1 MDPRIYKL
9 HIENEKEH
17 WCYKGRREIISSIIS
32 KFVFKNNKLKILD
45 FGAGSGANTIALTH
59 YGEVYVYEENKNA
72 LQLLKK
78 RFEKI
83 PDIFVLDEIN
93 ENIFFDLIIASDV
106 IEHIENDDE
115 IIKFFSRVLKNDG
128 NILITVPSYNF
139 LYTERDKV
147 LGHFRRYNINALKK
161 KTNKYFKIIKLSY
174 YNFFLFFL
182 SVVLFVFLKLFKIK
196 SLITSPENT
205 PNFFLNNLF
214 YKIFSSEKFLL
225 KYLNFPFGASIV
237 YLAKKINK

>member
-17 WCYKGRREIISSIIS
+17 WWYKGRREIISSIIS

-45 FGAGSGANTIALTH
+45 FGAGSGANTIALSH
-59 YGEVYVYEENKNA
+59 YGEVYVYEKNENA

-115 IIKFFSRVLKNDG
+115 IIKFFSKVLKNDG
-128 NILITVPSYNF
+128 NILITVPAYNF

>member
-17 WCYKGRREIISSIIS
+17 WWYKGRREIISSIIS

-45 FGAGSGANTIALTH
+45 FGAGSGANTIALSH
-59 YGEVYVYEENKNA
+59 YGEVYVYEKNKNA

-83 PDIFVLDEIN
+83 SNIFVLDTIN
-93 ENIFFDLIIASDV
+93 ENIFFDLIVASDV

-115 IIKFFSRVLKNDG
+115 IIKFFSKVLKNDG
-128 NILITVPSYNF
+128 NILITVPAYNF

-147 LGHFRRYNINALKK
+147 LGHFRRYNSNMLKK

-182 SVVLFVFLKLFKIK
+182 SIVHFVFLKLFKIK

-205 PNFFLNNLF
+205 PNLFFNNLF
-214 YKIFSSEKFLL
+214 YKIFSSEKFFL
-225 KYLNFPFGASIV
+225 KHLNFPFGASIM

>member
-1 MDPRIYKL
+1 MDPSIYKL

-17 WCYKGRREIISSIIS
+17 WWYKGRREIISSIIS

-45 FGAGSGANTIALTH
+45 FGAGSGANTIALSR
-59 YGEVYVYEENKNA
+59 YGEVYVYEKNKNA
-72 LQLLKK
+72 LEHLKK
-78 RFEKI
+78 KFENI
-83 PDIFVLDEIN
+83 SNIFVLDTIN

-106 IEHIENDDE
+106 IEHIKNDEE
-115 IIKFFSRVLKNDG
+115 IIEFLSKVLKSDG
-128 NILITVPSYNF
+128 NILITVPAYNF

-147 LGHFRRYNINALKK
+147 LGHFRRYNSNTLKK

-182 SVVLFVFLKLFKIK
+182 SLVLFVSLKLFKIK

-205 PNFFLNNLF
+205 PNSFLNNLF
-214 YKIFSSEKFLL
+214 YKIFASEKFFL
-225 KYLNFPFGASIV
+225 KHINFPVGASIV
-237 YLAKKINK
+237 CLAKKINK

>member
-17 WCYKGRREIISSIIS
+17 WWYKGRREIISSIIS
-32 KFVFKNNKLKILD
+32 KFIFKNNKLKILD
-45 FGAGSGANTIALTH
+45 FGAGSGANTIALSH
-59 YGEVYVYEENKNA
+59 YGEVYVYEKNENS

-83 PDIFVLDEIN
+83 SNIFVIDEIN
-93 ENIFFDLIIASDV
+93 ENIFFDLVVASDV

-115 IIKFFSRVLKNDG
+115 IIKFFSKVLKNDG
-128 NILITVPSYNF
+128 NILITVPAYNF

-147 LGHFRRYNINALKK
+147 LGHFRRYNSKTLKK
-161 KTNKYFKIIKLSY
+161 KTDKYFKIIKLSY

-182 SVVLFVFLKLFKIK
+182 SLVLFVFLKLFKIK

-205 PNFFLNNLF
+205 PNSFLNNLF
-214 YKIFSSEKFLL
+214 YKIFSSEKFFL
-225 KYLNFPFGASIV
+225 KYLNFPFGSSIV

>member
-17 WCYKGRREIISSIIS
+17 WWYKGRREIISSIIS

-45 FGAGSGANTIALTH
+45 FGAGSGANTIALSH
-59 YGEVYVYEENKNA
+59 YGEVYVYEKNENA

-147 LGHFRRYNINALKK
+147 LGHFRRYNSNTLKK

-174 YNFFLFFL
+174 YNFFLFSL
-182 SVVLFVFLKLFKIK
+182 SVVLFVFIKLFKIK

>member
-9 HIENEKEH
+9 HIENQKEH
-17 WCYKGRREIISSIIS
+17 WWYKGRREIISSIIS
-32 KFVFKNNKLKILD
+32 KFVLKNNKLKILD
-45 FGAGSGANTIALTH
+45 FGAGSGANTIALSH
-59 YGEVYVYEENKNA
+59 YGEVYVYEKNENA

-106 IEHIENDDE
+106 IEHIEKDDE
-115 IIKFFSRVLKNDG
+115 IIKFFSKVLKNDG
-128 NILITVPSYNF
+128 NILITVPAYNF

-147 LGHFRRYNINALKK
+147 LGHFRRYNSNTLKK

-174 YNFFLFFL
+174 YNFFLFSL
-182 SVVLFVFLKLFKIK
+182 SVVLFVFIKLFKIK

-214 YKIFSSEKFLL
+214 YKIFSSEKFFL
-225 KYLNFPFGASIV
+225 KHINFPVGASIV
-237 YLAKKINK
+237 CLAKKINK

>member
-17 WCYKGRREIISSIIS
+17 WWYKGRREIISSIIS

-45 FGAGSGANTIALTH
+45 FGAGSGANTIALSH
-59 YGEVYVYEENKNA
+59 YGEVYVYEKNENA
-72 LQLLKK
+72 LKLLKK

-83 PDIFVLDEIN
+83 SNIFVLDAIN
-93 ENIFFDLIIASDV
+93 ENILFDLIIASDV
-106 IEHIENDDE
+106 IEHIEKDDE
-115 IIKFFSRVLKNDG
+115 IIKFFSKVLKNDG
-128 NILITVPSYNF
+128 NILITVPAYNF

-147 LGHFRRYNINALKK
+147 LGHFRRYNSNTLKK

>member
-1 MDPRIYKL
+1 MDPLIYKL

-17 WCYKGRREIISSIIS
+17 WWYKGRREIISSIIS

-45 FGAGSGANTIALTH
+45 FGAGSGANTVALSH
-59 YGEVYVYEENKNA
+59 YGEVYVYEKNENA

>member
-17 WCYKGRREIISSIIS
+17 WWYKGRREIISSIIS

-45 FGAGSGANTIALTH
+45 FGAGSGANTIALSH
-59 YGEVYVYEENKNA
+59 YGEVYVYEKDENA

-83 PDIFVLDEIN
+83 SDIFVLDEIN

-237 YLAKKINK
+237 YLVP

>member
-9 HIENEKEH
+9 HIENEHEH
-17 WCYKGRREIISSIIS
+17 WWYKARREIISSIIS

-45 FGAGSGANTIALTH
+45 FGAGSGTNTIALSH
-59 YGEVYVYEENKNA
+59 YGEVYVYEKNKNA
-72 LQLLKK
+72 LQHLKK
-78 RFEKI
+78 KFEKI
-83 PDIFVLDEIN
+83 SNIFVLDTIN

-106 IEHIENDDE
+106 IEHIKNDDE
-115 IIKFFSRVLKNDG
+115 VIEFFSKVLKNDG
-128 NILITVPSYNF
+128 NILITVPAYNF

-147 LGHFRRYNINALKK
+147 IGHFRRYNSNMLKK
-161 KTNKYFKIIKLSY
+161 KINKYFKIIKLSY

-182 SVVLFVFLKLFKIK
+182 SIVHFVFLKLFKIK

-205 PNFFLNNLF
+205 PNSFFNNLF
-214 YKIFSSEKFLL
+214 YKIFSSEKFFL
-225 KYLNFPFGASIV
+225 KHLNFPVGASIV

>member
-1 MDPRIYKL
+1 MDPCIYKL
-9 HIENEKEH
+9 HIENEQEH
-17 WCYKGRREIISSIIS
+17 WWYKARREIISSIIS

-45 FGAGSGANTIALTH
+45 FGAGSWANTIALSH
-59 YGEVYVYEENKNA
+59 YGEVYVYEKNENA

-83 PDIFVLDEIN
+83 SNIFVLDAIN

-115 IIKFFSRVLKNDG
+115 IIKFFSKVLKNDG
-128 NILITVPSYNF
+128 NILITVPAYNF

-147 LGHFRRYNINALKK
+147 LGHFRRYNSNTLKK

-214 YKIFSSEKFLL
+214 YKIFSSEKFFL
-225 KYLNFPFGASIV
+225 KHINFPVGASIV
-237 YLAKKINK
+237 CLAKKINK

>member
-17 WCYKGRREIISSIIS
+17 WWYKGRREIISSIIS

-45 FGAGSGANTIALTH
+45 FGAGSGANTIALSH
-59 YGEVYVYEENKNA
+59 YGEVYVYEKNENA

>member
-17 WCYKGRREIISSIIS
+17 WWYKGRREIISSIIS

-45 FGAGSGANTIALTH
+45 FGAGSGANTIALSH
-59 YGEVYVYEENKNA
+59 YGEVYVYEKNENA

-147 LGHFRRYNINALKK
+147 LGHFRRYNSNTLKK

-214 YKIFSSEKFLL
+214 YKIFSSEKFFL
-225 KYLNFPFGASIV
+225 KYLNFPFGSSIV

>member
-17 WCYKGRREIISSIIS
+17 WWYKGRREIISSIIS

-45 FGAGSGANTIALTH
+45 FGAGSGANTIALSH
-59 YGEVYVYEENKNA
+59 YGEVYVYEKNENA

-83 PDIFVLDEIN
+83 SDIFVLDEIN

-174 YNFFLFFL
+174 YNFFLFSL
-182 SVVLFVFLKLFKIK
+182 SVVLFVFIKLFKIK

>member
-1 MDPRIYKL
+1 MDTRIYNL

-17 WCYKGRREIISSIIS
+17 WWYKGRREIISSIIS

-45 FGAGSGANTIALTH
+45 FGAGSGANTIALSH
-59 YGEVYVYEENKNA
+59 YGEVYVYEKDENA

-83 PDIFVLDEIN
+83 SDIFVLDEIN

-214 YKIFSSEKFLL
+214 YKIFSSEKFFL
-225 KYLNFPFGASIV
+225 KYLNFPFGSSIV

>member
-1 MDPRIYKL
+1 MSESGLYTWIQIVYL
-9 HIENEKEH
+9 
-17 WCYKGRREIISSIIS
+17 
-32 KFVFKNNKLKILD
+32 KNNKLKILD
-45 FGAGSGANTIALTH
+45 FGAGSGANTIALSH
-59 YGEVYVYEENKNA
+59 YGEVYVCEKNEKA

-83 PDIFVLDEIN
+83 SNIFVLDAIN

-115 IIKFFSRVLKNDG
+115 IIKFFSKVLKNDG
-128 NILITVPSYNF
+128 NILITVPAYNF

-147 LGHFRRYNINALKK
+147 LGHFRRYNSNTLKK

-214 YKIFSSEKFLL
+214 YKIFSSEKFFL
-225 KYLNFPFGASIV
+225 KHINFPVGASIV
-237 YLAKKINK
+237 CLAKKINK

>member
-17 WCYKGRREIISSIIS
+17 WWYKGRREIISSIIS

-45 FGAGSGANTIALTH
+45 FGAGSGANTIALSH
-59 YGEVYVYEENKNA
+59 YGEVYVYEKNENA

-83 PDIFVLDEIN
+83 SNIFVLDAIN

-115 IIKFFSRVLKNDG
+115 IIKFFSKALKNDG
-128 NILITVPSYNF
+128 NILITVPAYNF

-147 LGHFRRYNINALKK
+147 LGHFRRYNSNMLKK
-161 KTNKYFKIIKLSY
+161 I
-174 YNFFLFFL
+174 
-182 SVVLFVFLKLFKIK
+182 
-196 SLITSPENT
+196 
-205 PNFFLNNLF
+205 
-214 YKIFSSEKFLL
+214 
-225 KYLNFPFGASIV
+225 
-237 YLAKKINK
+237 